1 MTDATL
7 TRPVASA
14 AVEQTGWRV
23 LLGYLAASV
32 AVDSLQQGLAIATAA
47 TAACSGD
54 TDEHLRV
61 DVRRDRVELSLRTLS
76 AAGITTR
83 DTQLASEI
91 TAAVRGLGRSIAEPA
106 GIPRPVQMLELAIDA
121 IDIPAIRPFWKAVL
135 GFVDEPGLDDDDNA
149 IADPAGQLPSIWF
162 QQMDEPRP
170 QRNRIH
176 LDAIVA
182 HDEAQARVRAALD
195 AGGVLVSD
203 AEAKAFWV
211 LADAEGN
218 EICICTWQ
226 DRDAATPG

>member
-32 AVDSLQQGLAIATAA
+32 AVDSLQQGLDIATAA
-47 TAACSGD
+47 VAACGND
-54 TDEHLRV
+54 ADEHLRV
-61 DVRRDRVELSLRTLS
+61 DVRRDRVELALRTFS
-76 AAGITTR
+76 AADITTR
-83 DTQLASEI
+83 DTRLANEI
-91 TAAVRGLGRSIAEPA
+91 TAVVRGLGLSIAEPA